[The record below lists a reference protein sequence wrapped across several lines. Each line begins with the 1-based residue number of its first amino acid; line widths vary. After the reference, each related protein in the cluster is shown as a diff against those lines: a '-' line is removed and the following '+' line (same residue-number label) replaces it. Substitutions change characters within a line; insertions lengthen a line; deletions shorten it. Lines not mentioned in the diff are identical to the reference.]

1 MNAVLSTAINFQ
13 NAQDVEAYM
22 TFSAEALPDGD
33 RRYSDVA
40 AYKVG
45 YDNIVLLD
53 TGGYIIAK
61 EARRNY
67 KGLAIDGE
75 PIVINGPDF
84 ERIGCDTPDDDRE
97 RLDEVLARDVDQ
109 AVANGMKYRVAWITH
124 VGNTGFADFA
134 DSLVAEA
141 EYEARLKTEKAVKR
155 GFFPDQS

>member
-13 NAQDVEAYM
+13 NVQEVKAYM
-22 TFSAEALPDGD
+22 TFSAAALPDGD

-53 TGGYIIAK
+53 ASGYIIAK
-61 EARRNY
+61 EARHNY
-67 KGLAIDGE
+67 RGLAIDGK

-84 ERIGCDTPDDDRE
+84 ARIGCDPDYDQE
-97 RLDEVLARDVDQ
+97 KLDEVLARDVDQ
-109 AVANGMKYRVAWITH
+109 AVANGMKYRVAWITL

-134 DSLVAEA
+134 DNLEAEA

-155 GFFPDQS
+155 GVFPNQS